1 MKVVFC
7 RQDCNREFSRQNCLE
22 VTADLVNLI
31 ILLGTVHT
39 RNESSQ
45 DGLRDM

>member
-1 MKVVFC
+1 VKVVFC
-7 RQDCNREFSRQNCLE
+7 RQDCDREFSRQNYLE
-22 VTADLVNLI
+22 VTADLVILI

-39 RNESSQ
+39 KSESPQ